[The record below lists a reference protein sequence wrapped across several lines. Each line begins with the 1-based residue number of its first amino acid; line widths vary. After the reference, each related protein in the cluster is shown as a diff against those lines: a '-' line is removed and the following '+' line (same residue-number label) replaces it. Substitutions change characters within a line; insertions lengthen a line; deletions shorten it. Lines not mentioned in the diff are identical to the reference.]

1 MEIDLMKT
9 RREKIKALLEE
20 AEQPLTAQELCNI
33 LGLQSRSIIYEDIE
47 HIAQS
52 ARAEGKE
59 LLVKPASCGKCNY
72 VFSDRRA
79 AKRPSKCPRCRS
91 EWILSPAYIIRAGK

>member
-1 MEIDLMKT
+1 MIPMQT
-9 RREKIKALLEE
+9 RRERIKALLEE
-20 AEQPLTAQELCNI
+20 AAQPLTAQDLCNI

-52 ARAEGKE
+52 VKSEGKE

-72 VFSDRRA
+72 IFSDRKT
-79 AKRPSKCPRCRS
+79 AKRPSKCPKCRS
-91 EWILSPAYIIRAGK
+91 EWILSPAYIIRERK